1 VTGPAASPS
10 RVRLTDST
18 LRDGS
23 HAVAHQFTPEQVKAI
38 AAGLARAR
46 VPVVELS
53 HGDGLGGSSFNY
65 GFSATDELELLTVA
79 REQLPPPARLA
90 VLVLPGIGTAALLGR
105 AADAGADI
113 ARVATH
119 CTEADI
125 AVEHLGVAKRLGLET
140 VGFLMMAHMVE
151 PERLATQA
159 RILEDA
165 GADCV
170 YVVDSAGALL
180 PSQVADRVGA
190 LRAALHPRTQVGVHA
205 HDNLS
210 LSVAN
215 SLAAVQAGAEQVDG
229 CCRGLGAGAGN
240 TPIEVLAAV
249 LDRAGIP
256 HGVDTMALVEVARE
270 TVGDQFPEYLP
281 QVDQT
286 SLLLG
291 YAGIYSSFLLHTR
304 RAAAR
309 YGVAEAEI
317 LLELGR
323 RRVVGGQE
331 DMIVD
336 VAIERAGRRRP
347 PAAARHPRTKEAP

>member
-1 VTGPAASPS
+1 VTGQTAEPP

-23 HAVAHQFTPEQVKAI
+23 HAVAHQFTREQVKAI
-38 AAGLARAR
+38 ASGLAR
-46 VPVVELS
+46 VGMPVVEVS

-65 GFSATDELELLTVA
+65 GFSAVDELELLKIA
-79 REQLPPPARLA
+79 RDQLPPATKLA
-90 VLVLPGIGTAALLGR
+90 VLALPGIGTAALLR
-105 AADAGADI
+105 KAADVGVDVV
-113 ARVATH
+113 RVATH

-125 AVEHLGVAKRLGLET
+125 APEHLGVAKQLGLET
-140 VGFLMMAHMVE
+140 VGFLMMAHMVGPE
-151 PERLATQA
+151 PLADQA
-159 RILEDA
+159 RIMEDA

-180 PSQVADRVGA
+180 PSGVADRVGA
-190 LRAALHPRTQVGVHA
+190 LRAALRPETQVGVHA
-205 HDNLS
+205 HHNLG

-215 SLAAVQAGAEQVDG
+215 SLAAVEAGAEQVDG

-249 LDRAGIP
+249 LDRAGVR
-256 HGVDTMALVEVARE
+256 HGVDTMALVDVAQE
-270 TVGDQFPEYLP
+270 AVADQLPDNLP
-281 QVDQT
+281 QVDRT

-291 YAGIYSSFLLHTR
+291 YAGIYSSFLLHAR

-309 YGVAEAEI
+309 YGVTEAEI

-336 VAIERAGRRRP
+336 VAIERAGLTGP
-347 PAAARHPRTKEAP
+347 T